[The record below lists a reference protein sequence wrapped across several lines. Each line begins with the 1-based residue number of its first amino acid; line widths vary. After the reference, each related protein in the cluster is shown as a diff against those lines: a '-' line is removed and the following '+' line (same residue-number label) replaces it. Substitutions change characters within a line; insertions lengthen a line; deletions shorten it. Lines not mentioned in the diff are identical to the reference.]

1 MLRRV
6 VGLGLT
12 LGVGFLTVVAVA
24 ADADKPTDWSAWS
37 AVGVWSGEVS
47 KLSKKATGFTLR
59 MAVPPAA
66 GAKGKGTT
74 KSVELT
80 YADRALVRRAKLP
93 PKLDD
98 KGKPVP
104 RTAEEL
110 EAAKTPAGAKGYAAE
125 RLDLKPGHTV
135 DVTLVRPKE
144 LAAKDVQ
151 FSDYRIKAVLI
162 VGENP
167 NPPDPPKGKAKK

>member
-12 LGVGFLTVVAVA
+12 FGVGFFAVVAAA
-24 ADADKPTDWSAWS
+24 ADADKPADWSAWS

-80 YADRALVRRAKLP
+80 YADGGLFGGHWIV
-93 PKLDD
+93 
-98 KGKPVP
+98 V
-104 RTAEEL
+104 TV
-110 EAAKTPAGAKGYAAE
+110 AADGT
-125 RLDLKPGHTV
+125 
-135 DVTLVRPKE
+135 
-144 LAAKDVQ
+144 
-151 FSDYRIKAVLI
+151 
-162 VGENP
+162 VGEASEA
-167 NPPDPPKGKAKK
+167 G

>member
-12 LGVGFLTVVAVA
+12 FGVGFLAVVAAA
-24 ADADKPTDWSAWS
+24 ADTDKPADWSAWS

-59 MAVPPAA
+59 MTVPPAA

-80 YADRALVRRAKLP
+80 YADGALVRWAKLP

-110 EAAKTPAGAKGYAAE
+110 DAAKTPAGAKGYAAE
-125 RLDLKPGHTV
+125 RIDLKPGHSV
-135 DVTLVRPKE
+135 EVTLVRPKE

-151 FSDYRIKAVLI
+151 FSDYRIKSVLI

-167 NPPDPPKGKAKK
+167 TPPDPSKGKAKK